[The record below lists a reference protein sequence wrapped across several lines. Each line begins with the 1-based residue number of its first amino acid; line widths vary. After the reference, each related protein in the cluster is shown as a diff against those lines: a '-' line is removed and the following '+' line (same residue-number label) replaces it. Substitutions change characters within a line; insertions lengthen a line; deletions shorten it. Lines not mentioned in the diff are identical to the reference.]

1 MNDFTNDTE
10 SPSDVIVAE
19 LVETGAVA
27 TATVTTGP
35 ATAVAVSP
43 APLNVTPVGTDV
55 ATRPGAGGG
64 FDALLSTSDQVLP
77 AADPLGSLRPT
88 AFSFSDRPEPVRLR
102 AGVGDWTSLVLA
114 VVAPP
119 IGLALSIV
127 VRVVSWRRTGWTSAV
142 ARTATVLGAV
152 FTILVIIGGVILSEI
167 AGDAAAEAKIA
178 SDSAP
183 LCAALAETPGVL
195 EAPAFGWPTEQGT
208 LAETLVAMKAYQERW
223 RSLADIA
230 PAGINPGVTA
240 VANAATT
247 LVTSVETNRSI
258 DRAGNL
264 AQMSVV
270 TASSGV
276 PAFTGK
282 YCG

>member
-10 SPSDVIVAE
+10 SSTDVIVAE
-19 LVETGAVA
+19 LVETGTVGTATIDTGTA
-27 TATVTTGP
+27 TAM
-35 ATAVAVSP
+35 A
-43 APLNVTPVGTDV
+43 APPTPLVFTPSGTDV
-55 ATRPGAGGG
+55 ATRPAAGSG
-64 FDALLSTSDQVLP
+64 FDSLLSTSEPTHP

-119 IGLALSIV
+119 IGLVLSIV
-127 VRVVSWRRTGWTSAV
+127 VRVVSWRRTGWTSGV

-152 FTILVIIGGVILSEI
+152 FTIIAVVGGVILSEI
-167 AGDAAAEAKIA
+167 AGDAAAEAKIV

-208 LAETLVAMKAYQERW
+208 LAETLVAMKAYKERW
-223 RSLADIA
+223 QSLADVA
-230 PAGINPGVTA
+230 PSGISAGVNA
-240 VANAATT
+240 VANAAKT

-270 TASSGV
+270 TSSSGI